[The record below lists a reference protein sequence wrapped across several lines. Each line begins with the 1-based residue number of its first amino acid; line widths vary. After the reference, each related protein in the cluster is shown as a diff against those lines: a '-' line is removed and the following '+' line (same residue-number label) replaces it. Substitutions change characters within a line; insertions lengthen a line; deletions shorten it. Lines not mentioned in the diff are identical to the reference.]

1 MTFTDAAAE
10 VLRLVGRPLHY
21 KEITDI
27 AIEKNLLS
35 HVGKSPEVTMGARL
49 AATLKKDSAENP
61 LVRVKPGVF
70 ALREWDDKT
79 IKAGLEP
86 RKGAGKKGQQKDS
99 GHDGEEPQAATP
111 ADSEAATEA
120 APAVNGHTG
129 RGRHQMT
136 LPTAAA
142 HDDDDEVLIGGDEE
156 AAHATAHAV
165 AAGADAD
172 DIEVD
177 TDDEPVTEEA
187 PPARVPAPA
196 PSARPVPAPAAAFAR
211 APRNGEEAR
220 AEEIDAEPPGPDDV
234 MRAEAAAGAAE
245 MFDEEDDDDQPIL
258 GGTDDRAPQQGGEA
272 NDGRRRRRR
281 RRRGRTNGEA
291 PAPAA
296 GTGGL
301 PSYTATPAFDGPR
314 PDSRPDNRPDSRGD
328 RRDFDRRDRDA
339 SASFDGRPGR
349 DGGYPQAPAQP
360 TNRDGGYAQAQGRDG
375 DAVFRP
381 QVIEL
386 TGGEGHA
393 LDDLAGRELSD
404 AVAVILATF
413 DRNAGAV
420 SLRSIAETA
429 QRRGRLAG
437 DAQLVQSQVAAA
449 VRADNARRITAGQ
462 RPRFRLAGG
471 RVALTDW
478 LLSGDLARLEQEAL
492 AAVERYRDAA
502 RRAFARK
509 LGELP
514 GHAFVEICVLAL
526 EKIGVSQLRALRRAG
541 VPGGE
546 SHFSGVLRSAAS
558 DELKLALVIRRDG
571 REVGRERVADLRG
584 SLHHYGPA
592 AAGWIFTA
600 GQMLSGAR
608 EEAAVP
614 GTAPI
619 ALFDGLS
626 VARLCE
632 DNDVAV
638 IRARLPIA
646 IPDVD
651 LLEALRAS

>member
-10 VLRLVGRPLHY
+10 VLRLVGKPLHY

-49 AATLKKDSAENP
+49 AATLKKDSSENP

-70 ALREWDDKT
+70 ALREWDEKT
-79 IKAGLEP
+79 IKSGLEP
-86 RKGAGKKGQQKDS
+86 KKAGKKGPS
-99 GHDGEEPQAATP
+99 SR
-111 ADSEAATEA
+111 SEAPPTKEHA
-120 APAVNGHTG
+120 AK
-129 RGRHQMT
+129 
-136 LPTAAA
+136 
-142 HDDDDEVLIGGDEE
+142 DDDDEVLIAGDEPEDE
-156 AAHATAHAV
+156 ASAADDDAADEAFEAPLHDDDAV
-165 AAGADAD
+165 AA
-172 DIEVD
+172 
-177 TDDEPVTEEA
+177 PVA
-187 PPARVPAPA
+187 A
-196 PSARPVPAPAAAFAR
+196 APAASPSRAA
-211 APRNGEEAR
+211 APRPAQDDG
-220 AEEIDAEPPGPDDV
+220 PPGPDEA
-234 MRAEAAAGAAE
+234 MRNEAAAGAAE
-245 MFDEEDDDDQPIL
+245 MFDEEEDDDQPIL
-258 GGTDDRAPQQGGEA
+258 GGDDRAAAPGAGEVGA
-272 NDGRRRRRR
+272 DGRRRRRR
-281 RRRGRTNGEA
+281 RRRGRSNGDAA
-291 PAPAA
+291 PVGPGA
-296 GTGGL
+296 GGGVGAVTSGGGSGGL
-301 PSYTATPAFDGPR
+301 PSYTATPVSFEPRSDRGRERNNDRDQPRDRSNGERNGERSFD
-314 PDSRPDNRPDSRGD
+314 RGD
-328 RRDFDRRDRDA
+328 DA
-339 SASFDGRPGR
+339 RR
-349 DGGYPQAPAQP
+349 DGGESPH
-360 TNRDGGYAQAQGRDG
+360 RG
-375 DAVFRP
+375 P

-386 TGGEGHA
+386 TGGDGHA

-404 AVAVILATF
+404 AIAVILSTF

-420 SLRSIAETA
+420 SLRQIAETA
-429 QRRGRLAG
+429 QRRGRLSG

-449 VRADNARRITAGQ
+449 VRADNARRIASGS

-526 EKIGVSQLRALRRAG
+526 EKIGIGQLRAVRRPGA
-541 VPGGE
+541 PGGE
-546 SHFSGVLRSAAS
+546 THLSGILRAAG
-558 DELKLALVIRRDG
+558 DEVRVAIVIRRDG
-571 REVGRERVADLRG
+571 REVGRERVTELRG

-592 AAGWIFTA
+592 TVGWIFTA

-608 EEAAVP
+608 EEAAMP
-614 GTAPI
+614 GTPPI
-619 ALFDGLS
+619 ALYDGLA

>member
-10 VLRLVGRPLHY
+10 VLRLVGKPLHY

-49 AATLKKDSAENP
+49 AATLKKDSSENP

-70 ALREWDDKT
+70 ALREWDEKT
-79 IKAGLEP
+79 IKSGLEP
-86 RKGAGKKGQQKDS
+86 KKAGKRGGSARSEPPPAKG
-99 GHDGEEPQAATP
+99 HAAK
-111 ADSEAATEA
+111 
-120 APAVNGHTG
+120 
-129 RGRHQMT
+129 
-136 LPTAAA
+136 
-142 HDDDDEVLIGGDEE
+142 DDDDEVLIAGEEPGDE
-156 AAHATAHAV
+156 AAAS
-165 AAGADAD
+165 DDDSAD
-172 DIEVD
+172 DAF
-177 TDDEPVTEEA
+177 EA
-187 PPARVPAPA
+187 PHHDDDGPTTAPLAAAPASSPSRAAAARVAQDD
-196 PSARPVPAPAAAFAR
+196 
-211 APRNGEEAR
+211 G
-220 AEEIDAEPPGPDDV
+220 PPGPDEV
-234 MRAEAAAGAAE
+234 LRNEAAAGAAE
-245 MFDEEDDDDQPIL
+245 MFDEEEDDDQPIL
-258 GGTDDRAPQQGGEA
+258 GGEDRAAAAGAGEVGA
-272 NDGRRRRRR
+272 DGRRRRRR
-281 RRRGRTNGEA
+281 RRRGRSNGDAA
-291 PAPAA
+291 PVGPTSASAVTT
-296 GTGGL
+296 GGGSGGL
-301 PSYTATPAFDGPR
+301 PSYTATPVSFEAP
-314 PDSRPDNRPDSRGD
+314 
-328 RRDFDRRDRDA
+328 RRDRGGERNNDRDRSNDR
-339 SASFDGRPGR
+339 SADRGGDRSFDR
-349 DGGYPQAPAQP
+349 
-360 TNRDGGYAQAQGRDG
+360 G
-375 DAVFRP
+375 DEARRESGESPHRGP

-404 AVAVILATF
+404 AIAVILSTF

-420 SLRSIAETA
+420 SLRQIAETA
-429 QRRGRLAG
+429 QRRGRLSG

-449 VRADNARRITAGQ
+449 VRADNARRIASGS

-526 EKIGVSQLRALRRAG
+526 EKIGIGQLRAVRRPGA
-541 VPGGE
+541 VGGE
-546 SHFSGVLRSAAS
+546 THLSGILRTAG
-558 DELKLALVIRRDG
+558 DEVRVAIVIRRDG
-571 REVGRERVADLRG
+571 REVGRERVTELRG

-592 AAGWIFTA
+592 TVGWIFTA

-608 EEAAVP
+608 EEAAMP
-614 GTAPI
+614 GTPPI
-619 ALFDGLS
+619 ALYDGLA

>member
-49 AATLKKDSAENP
+49 AATLKKDTADNP

-70 ALREWDDKT
+70 ALREWDEKT
-79 IKAGLEP
+79 IKSGLD
-86 RKGAGKKGQQKDS
+86 GKKGKR
-99 GHDGEEPQAATP
+99 GGKP
-111 ADSEAATEA
+111 EA
-120 APAVNGHTG
+120 APSSKGRKEEESVEASPEEDASDAPEEHGVEAAGHAG
-129 RGRHQMT
+129 HAGHADY
-136 LPTAAA
+136 AAS
-142 HDDDDEVLIGGDEE
+142 DDEADEALAPVSDENGVE
-156 AAHATAHAV
+156 A
-165 AAGADAD
+165 
-172 DIEVD
+172 
-177 TDDEPVTEEA
+177 EPVAT
-187 PPARVPAPA
+187 RVPASA
-196 PSARPVPAPAAAFAR
+196 PSSPRAAYT
-211 APRNGEEAR
+211 EE
-220 AEEIDAEPPGPDDV
+220 EEDAEPPGPDEA
-234 MRAEAAAGAAE
+234 MRAEAVAGAAE
-245 MFDEEDDDDQPIL
+245 LFDEEEDDDQPIL
-258 GGTDDRAPQQGGEA
+258 GGDDRSPAGAAGEQG
-272 NDGRRRRRR
+272 DGRRRRRR
-281 RRRGRTNGEA
+281 RRRGRGTAEA
-291 PAPAA
+291 TPST
-296 GTGGL
+296 GGGGL
-301 PSYTATPAFDGPR
+301 PSYVATPAFEPR
-314 PDSRPDNRPDSRGD
+314 RDIREVREVREVRDTRDNRDTRDSRDNRDVRENGREAPRSDRGEG
-328 RRDFDRRDRDA
+328 FA
-339 SASFDGRPGR
+339 GE
-349 DGGYPQAPAQP
+349 
-360 TNRDGGYAQAQGRDG
+360 
-375 DAVFRP
+375 AVYRGP

-393 LDDLAGRELSD
+393 LDDLAGRDLAD
-404 AVAVILATF
+404 AVAGILSTF

-420 SLRSIAETA
+420 SLRQIAETA

-437 DAQLVQSQVAAA
+437 DAQLVQSQVAAT
-449 VRADNARRITAGQ
+449 VRADNARRIAAGQ
-462 RPRFRLAGG
+462 RPRFRFAGG
-471 RVALTDW
+471 RIALTDW

-526 EKIGVSQLRALRRAG
+526 ERIGMSQLRAVRRAG
-541 VPGGE
+541 APGGE
-546 SHFSGVLRSAAS
+546 SHFSGALRTAG

-571 REVGRERVADLRG
+571 REVGRERVTELRG

-592 AAGWIFTA
+592 TAGWILTA

-608 EEAAVP
+608 EEASIP

-619 ALFDGLS
+619 ALFDGLA
-626 VARLCE
+626 VGRLCE

-638 IRARLPIA
+638 LRARLPIA

>member
-49 AATLKKDSAENP
+49 AATLKKDTDENP

-86 RKGAGKKGQQKDS
+86 KRGAKKG
-99 GHDGEEPQAATP
+99 HRAEATAEPT
-111 ADSEAATEA
+111 SVSTEA
-120 APAVNGHTG
+120 ADAG
-129 RGRHQMT
+129 
-136 LPTAAA
+136 
-142 HDDDDEVLIGGDEE
+142 DDEVLVGGADDAAEDVGGEVAEASDDEE
-156 AAHATAHAV
+156 
-165 AAGADAD
+165 
-172 DIEVD
+172 IPVD
-177 TDDEPVTEEA
+177 VDDEPT
-187 PPARVPAPA
+187 PPPAPA
-196 PSARPVPAPAAAFAR
+196 VGGREAGRAGTAAAGSTPRSAPRAGTPARWVPARAAGDDE
-211 APRNGEEAR
+211 PEA
-220 AEEIDAEPPGPDDV
+220 PPGPDDV

-245 MFDEEDDDDQPIL
+245 MFDEEEDDDQPIL
-258 GGTDDRAPQQGGEA
+258 GGGDDRAPLPGGEPA
-272 NDGRRRRRR
+272 DGRRRRRR
-281 RRRGRTNGEA
+281 RRRGGRTNGEA
-291 PAPAA
+291 VAPA
-296 GTGGL
+296 GGGGL
-301 PSYTATPAFDGPR
+301 PTYTATPAFENRDAGRDGAR
-314 PDSRPDNRPDSRGD
+314 DGGRDNA
-328 RRDFDRRDRDA
+328 RRDDRGRDRD
-339 SASFDGRPGR
+339 SSPSHDGMRAQSPGR
-349 DGGYPQAPAQP
+349 DA
-360 TNRDGGYAQAQGRDG
+360 NNE
-375 DAVFRP
+375 AVFRP

-386 TGGEGHA
+386 TGGEGFA

-404 AVAVILATF
+404 AVATILSTF

-429 QRRGRLAG
+429 QRRGRLSG

-449 VRADNARRITAGQ
+449 VRADNARRITSGQ

-492 AAVERYRDAA
+492 AAVERYREAA

-514 GHAFVEICVLAL
+514 GHAFVEVCVLAL
-526 EKIGVSQLRALRRAG
+526 EKTGVSQIRALRRAG

-546 SHFSGVLRSAAS
+546 SHFSGVLRTAGT
-558 DELKLALVIRRDG
+558 DELKVALVIRRDG

-592 AAGWIFTA
+592 SAGWIFTA

-608 EEAAVP
+608 EEAVVP
-614 GTAPI
+614 GVAPI
-619 ALFDGLS
+619 ALFDGLA

>member
-10 VLRLVGRPLHY
+10 VLRLVGKPLHY

-49 AATLKKDSAENP
+49 AATLKKDSSENP

-70 ALREWDDKT
+70 ALREWDEKT
-79 IKAGLEP
+79 IKSGLEP
-86 RKGAGKKGQQKDS
+86 KKAGKRGGS
-99 GHDGEEPQAATP
+99 ARSEPPQAK
-111 ADSEAATEA
+111 
-120 APAVNGHTG
+120 GHT
-129 RGRHQMT
+129 
-136 LPTAAA
+136 AKE
-142 HDDDDEVLIGGDEE
+142 DDDEVLIAGDEPGDE
-156 AAHATAHAV
+156 AAAS
-165 AAGADAD
+165 DDDSAD
-172 DIEVD
+172 DAF
-177 TDDEPVTEEA
+177 EA
-187 PPARVPAPA
+187 PLRDDDGPLTTLTTLTTHIAA
-196 PSARPVPAPAAAFAR
+196 APAAPPSRAA
-211 APRNGEEAR
+211 APRHAQDDG
-220 AEEIDAEPPGPDDV
+220 PPGPDEV
-234 MRAEAAAGAAE
+234 LRNEAAAGAAE
-245 MFDEEDDDDQPIL
+245 MFDEEEDDDQPIL
-258 GGTDDRAPQQGGEA
+258 GGDDRAAAPGAGEVGA
-272 NDGRRRRRR
+272 DGRRRRRR
-281 RRRGRTNGEA
+281 RRRGRSNGDAA
-291 PAPAA
+291 PVGPTSASAVTT
-296 GTGGL
+296 GGGSGGL
-301 PSYTATPAFDGPR
+301 PSYTATPVSFEAPR
-314 PDSRPDNRPDSRGD
+314 RERNND
-328 RRDFDRRDRDA
+328 RDQRNDRNGERNVDRSFDRGEEAR
-339 SASFDGRPGR
+339 R
-349 DGGYPQAPAQP
+349 DGGESPH
-360 TNRDGGYAQAQGRDG
+360 RG
-375 DAVFRP
+375 P

-404 AVAVILATF
+404 AIAVILSTF

-420 SLRSIAETA
+420 SLRQIAETA
-429 QRRGRLAG
+429 QRRGRLSG

-449 VRADNARRITAGQ
+449 VRADNARRIASGS

-526 EKIGVSQLRALRRAG
+526 EKIGIGQLRAVRRPGA
-541 VPGGE
+541 PGGE
-546 SHFSGVLRSAAS
+546 THLSGILRTAG
-558 DELKLALVIRRDG
+558 DEVRVGIVIRRDG
-571 REVGRERVADLRG
+571 REVGRERVTELRG

-592 AAGWIFTA
+592 TVGWIFTA

-608 EEAAVP
+608 EEAAMP
-614 GTAPI
+614 GTPPI
-619 ALFDGLS
+619 ALYDGLA

>member
-10 VLRLVGRPLHY
+10 VLRLVGKPLHY

-49 AATLKKDSAENP
+49 AATLKKDSSENP

-70 ALREWDDKT
+70 ALREWDEKT
-79 IKAGLEP
+79 IKSGLEP
-86 RKGAGKKGQQKDS
+86 KKAGRKGAAPRSDLPPAKGPATKD
-99 GHDGEEPQAATP
+99 
-111 ADSEAATEA
+111 
-120 APAVNGHTG
+120 
-129 RGRHQMT
+129 
-136 LPTAAA
+136 
-142 HDDDDEVLIGGDEE
+142 DDDDEVLIVGDEPEDAVAADEDGGDEIFM
-156 AAHATAHAV
+156 APLL
-165 AAGADAD
+165 
-172 DIEVD
+172 
-177 TDDEPVTEEA
+177 DDEAPTVPVA
-187 PPARVPAPA
+187 PPSRASSPQARVAQDD
-196 PSARPVPAPAAAFAR
+196 
-211 APRNGEEAR
+211 G
-220 AEEIDAEPPGPDDV
+220 PPGPDEA
-234 MRAEAAAGAAE
+234 MRNEAAAGAAE
-245 MFDEEDDDDQPIL
+245 MFDEEEDDDQPIL
-258 GGTDDRAPQQGGEA
+258 GGGDDRGVAAPAGEIGA
-272 NDGRRRRRR
+272 DGRRRRRR
-281 RRRGRTNGEA
+281 RRRGRSNGDVVA
-291 PAPAA
+291 PVGPASA
-296 GTGGL
+296 VIGGGGGGL
-301 PSYTATPAFDGPR
+301 PSYTATPVSFEP
-314 PDSRPDNRPDSRGD
+314 
-328 RRDFDRRDRDA
+328 RRDRGGDRNNDRNSDRDRNA
-339 SASFDGRPGR
+339 DRNVDRNIDRNVDEGRR
-349 DGGYPQAPAQP
+349 EGGGEGLH
-360 TNRDGGYAQAQGRDG
+360 RG
-375 DAVFRP
+375 P

-393 LDDLAGRELSD
+393 LDDLTGRELSD
-404 AVAVILATF
+404 AIAVILSTF

-420 SLRSIAETA
+420 SLRQIAETA
-429 QRRGRLAG
+429 QRRGRLSG

-449 VRADNARRITAGQ
+449 VRADNARRIASGQ

-492 AAVERYRDAA
+492 AAVERYRDGA

-526 EKIGVSQLRALRRAG
+526 EKVGISQLRAVRRPGA
-541 VPGGE
+541 PGGE
-546 SHFSGVLRSAAS
+546 THLSGILRAVG
-558 DELKLALVIRRDG
+558 DEVRVAVVIRRDG
-571 REVGRERVADLRG
+571 REVGRERVTELRG

-592 AAGWIFTA
+592 TVGWIFTA

-608 EEAAVP
+608 EEAATA
-614 GTAPI
+614 GTPPI
-619 ALFDGLS
+619 ALYDGLA

>member
-10 VLRLVGRPLHY
+10 VLRLVGKPLHY

-49 AATLKKDSAENP
+49 AATLKKDSSENP

-70 ALREWDDKT
+70 ALREWDEKT
-79 IKAGLEP
+79 IKSGMEP
-86 RKGAGKKGQQKDS
+86 RKAGKKGASLRSDPPPAKD
-99 GHDGEEPQAATP
+99 PAAK
-111 ADSEAATEA
+111 
-120 APAVNGHTG
+120 
-129 RGRHQMT
+129 
-136 LPTAAA
+136 
-142 HDDDDEVLIGGDEE
+142 DDDDEVLIAGDELE
-156 AAHATAHAV
+156 DAV
-165 AAGADAD
+165 AADEDAGD
-172 DIEVD
+172 EVFMAPLL
-177 TDDEPVTEEA
+177 DDE
-187 PPARVPAPA
+187 
-196 PSARPVPAPAAAFAR
+196 APAAVVVAPVAPPSRASAPQAR
-211 APRNGEEAR
+211 VTQDDG
-220 AEEIDAEPPGPDDV
+220 PPGPDEA
-234 MRAEAAAGAAE
+234 MRNEAAAGAAE
-245 MFDEEDDDDQPIL
+245 MFDEEEDDDQPIL
-258 GGTDDRAPQQGGEA
+258 GGGDDRGAPAPAGEIGA
-272 NDGRRRRRR
+272 DGRRRRRR
-281 RRRGRTNGEA
+281 RRRGRSNGEVVA
-291 PAPAA
+291 PVGPAGA
-296 GTGGL
+296 VTGGGGL
-301 PSYTATPAFDGPR
+301 PSYTATPVSFEP
-314 PDSRPDNRPDSRGD
+314 
-328 RRDFDRRDRDA
+328 RRDRGGERNNDRNG
-339 SASFDGRPGR
+339 DRDLRNGDRDLRNGDRNVDRNGDRNVDRGNDEGRR
-349 DGGYPQAPAQP
+349 DGGGESLH
-360 TNRDGGYAQAQGRDG
+360 RG
-375 DAVFRP
+375 P

-393 LDDLAGRELSD
+393 LDDLTGRELSD
-404 AVAVILATF
+404 AIAVILSTF

-420 SLRSIAETA
+420 SLRQIAETA
-429 QRRGRLAG
+429 QRRGRLSG

-449 VRADNARRITAGQ
+449 VRADNARRIASGQ

-526 EKIGVSQLRALRRAG
+526 EKVGISQLRAVRRPGA
-541 VPGGE
+541 PGGE
-546 SHFSGVLRSAAS
+546 THLSGILRTAG
-558 DELKLALVIRRDG
+558 DEVRVAVVIRRDG
-571 REVGRERVADLRG
+571 REVGRERVTELRG

-592 AAGWIFTA
+592 TVGWIFTA

-608 EEAAVP
+608 EEAATA
-614 GTAPI
+614 GTPPI
-619 ALFDGLS
+619 ALYDGLA